1 MATTMKVWPGSPSFM
16 GENGL
21 INTFN
26 SINVTYLYVSL
37 YSGMYGTKTVG
48 QPD

>member
-26 SINVTYLYVSL
+26 SINVTSLYVSL